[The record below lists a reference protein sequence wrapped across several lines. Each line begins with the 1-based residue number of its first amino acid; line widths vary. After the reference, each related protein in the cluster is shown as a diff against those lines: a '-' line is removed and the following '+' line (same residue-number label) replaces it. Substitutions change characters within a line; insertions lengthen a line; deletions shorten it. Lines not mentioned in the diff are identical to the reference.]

1 MHRYAVIIIHHGVNG
16 PHSSAMSIDVAL
28 STRRGVGRDTYSLP
42 KKNETTPRGHVDGH
56 GTTKQRPGG
65 MSMETTDGR
74 THRDDL
80 PDSNHRKL
88 TSLHTHPSEAECK
101 ERLIKI
107 WISRADVVSL
117 Q

>member
-1 MHRYAVIIIHHGVNG
+1 MPCPLTWHSARGAASAATHIIC
-16 PHSSAMSIDVAL
+16 
-28 STRRGVGRDTYSLP
+28 R
-42 KKNETTPRGHVDGH
+42 KNAAAPRGHVNGH
-56 GTTKQRPGG
+56 GTTKLRPGG

-74 THRDDL
+74 THRDDF